1 MLFSGRDARMS
12 DERPDTCEDPPW
24 WEQKGH
30 ARHAACLIA
39 ARAGDREALR
49 ALIAELTPL
58 VWHVTRS
65 YVLETTVAEDIVQ
78 TVWLT
83 LLRNLNSVAEPRALA
98 QWLITTTRREA
109 ARVRKL
115 GARAEPVEDEVLI
128 QFPAEHGLPEPEAL
142 RHERDRHLWAAFG
155 RLSAKCQEVIRLT
168 VLAGRAEYGAVAEVL
183 RIPRGSIGP
192 TRGRCLGR
200 LRDLMNSEGAT
211 P

>member
-1 MLFSGRDARMS
+1 MS
-12 DERPDTCEDPPW
+12 DERPFDGDDPPW
-24 WEQKGH
+24 WELKGH

-39 ARAGDREALR
+39 ARSGDREALKV
-49 ALIAELTPL
+49 LIGDLTPL

-65 YVLETTVAEDIVQ
+65 YVLDSAAAEDVVQ
-78 TVWLT
+78 SVWLT

-109 ARVRKL
+109 ARVRKVNT
-115 GARAEPVEDEVLI
+115 RTEPVDDDVLV
-128 QFPAEHGLPEPEAL
+128 QFPTDNGLPEPEAL
-142 RHERDRHLWAAFG
+142 RHDRDRQLWAAFR
-155 RLSAKCQEVIRLT
+155 RLSARCQDVIRLT

-200 LRDLMNSEGAT
+200 LRDMMISEGGS

>member
-1 MLFSGRDARMS
+1 MS
-12 DERPDTCEDPPW
+12 DDRPFDGDDPPW
-24 WEQKGH
+24 WELKGH

-39 ARAGDREALR
+39 ARTGDRDALR
-49 ALIAELTPL
+49 VLVADLTPL

-65 YVLETTVAEDIVQ
+65 YVAETTVAEDVVQ

-83 LLRNLNSVAEPRALA
+83 LLRNLHSVAEPRALA

-109 ARVRKL
+109 ARVRRL
-115 GARAEPVEDEVLI
+115 DARTEPGEDDILI
-128 QFPAEHGLPEPEAL
+128 QFPTENELPEAEVL
-142 RHERDRHLWAAFG
+142 RHDRDRHLWSAF
-155 RLSAKCQEVIRLT
+155 RQLSARCQEIIRLT
-168 VLAGRAEYGAVAEVL
+168 VLAGRAEYGVVAEVL

-200 LRDLMNSEGAT
+200 LRDLMNSEGVS